1 MILPFTP
8 ESFREIRRSSITTRL
23 IYILLPTFGM
33 TAIYWKVLMERFV
46 NLLYTNFIIANP
58 TTYEVAPESIHVL
71 YDPVTTVIVFIL
83 CVLFWSMWFASTRIE
98 EVLDL

>member
-1 MILPFTP
+1 MILPFTS

-23 IYILLPTFGM
+23 FYILLPSVGM
-33 TAIYWKVLMERFV
+33 AAIYWKVLMERFV
-46 NLLYTNFIIANP
+46 NLIYTNFIIANP
-58 TTYEVAPESIHVL
+58 TTYEVAPQSIHVL
-71 YDPVTTVIVFIL
+71 YDPATSLIVFVV